1 MIKELVQLRN
11 RNVNELMPCDAELG
25 QREWENCVVMMGFR
39 HAKDYSSRSTLFHS
53 LPLGMAQEAV
63 ALNCAVR

>member
-1 MIKELVQLRN
+1 MIKDLVQLRN
-11 RNVNELMPCDAELG
+11 QNVNELMSCDAELG

-39 HAKDYSSRSTLFHS
+39 HAKDYSSRSTQFHS
-53 LPLGMAQEAV
+53 LPLEMAQEAV